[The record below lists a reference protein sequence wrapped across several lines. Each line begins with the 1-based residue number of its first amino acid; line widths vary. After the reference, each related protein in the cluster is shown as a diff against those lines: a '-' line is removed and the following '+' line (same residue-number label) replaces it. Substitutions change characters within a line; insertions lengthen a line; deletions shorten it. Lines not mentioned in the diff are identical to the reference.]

1 MEPDREAEL
10 RARCGRAIRDVGHQF
25 VGHDAPDELLVE
37 LAETLDH
44 LSSRLTDQP
53 PRTRDFDAYRE
64 RWGEELPQ
72 GLLPRAYGDRPV
84 SGPASPWGL
93 DLDVHRHGDE
103 IDARLT
109 LRAAHEGAPGRS
121 HGGVVAALFDDV
133 FGFVLGVIGQ
143 PAFTGSLS
151 IRYVKATPLHRP
163 LSCRARAT
171 GRQGRKI
178 HMAGELVDIEADEVT
193 ARATALFI
201 AVDPRI
207 HFASSA
213 ERPAPPDE
221 D

>member
-1 MEPDREAEL
+1 MQDDEADL
-10 RARCGRAIRDVGHQF
+10 RARGGRAIRELGHAF
-25 VGHDAPDELLVE
+25 VGHEVPAPLLTELT
-37 LAETLDH
+37 ETLAD
-44 LSSRLTDQP
+44 LTTRLGELP
-53 PRTRDFDAYRE
+53 PRSRDLDAYEE
-64 RWGEELPQ
+64 RWGEVYPQ
-72 GLLPRAYGDRPV
+72 GRVTRAYGDRPI
-84 SGPASPWGL
+84 SGQSSPWGL

-109 LRAAHEGAPGRS
+109 LRDAHEGAPGRS

-143 PAFTGSLS
+143 AAFTGGLS
-151 IRYVKATPLHRP
+151 IRYVTATPLHRP

-171 GRQGRKI
+171 GRDGRKI
-178 HMAGELVDIEADEVT
+178 HMSGELVDVETDEVV

-201 AVDPRI
+201 AVDPAV

-213 ERPAPPDE
+213 ELPAPPDE

>member
-1 MEPDREAEL
+1 MDDDQL
-10 RARCGRAIRDVGHQF
+10 RADAGRAIRDLGHAF
-25 VGHDAPDELLVE
+25 VGHEAPDSLLAE
-37 LAETLDH
+37 LATTLDG
-44 LSSRLTDQP
+44 LSSRLTDEA
-53 PRTRDFDAYRE
+53 PRSHDFDAAAE

-72 GLLPRAYGDRPV
+72 GLIPRMYGDRPV

-133 FGFVLGVIGQ
+133 FGFVLGVIRQ
-143 PAFTGSLS
+143 PAFTGSLT
-151 IRYVKATPLHRP
+151 IRYVNATPLHRP
-163 LSCRARAT
+163 LLCRARAT
-171 GRQGRKI
+171 GREGRKI
-178 HMAGELVDIEADEVT
+178 HVAGELVDLEADEIT
-193 ARATALFI
+193 ARATALFV
-201 AVDPRI
+201 AVDPSI
-207 HFASSA
+207 HFVSSA